1 MMKTIEMKMK
11 EYAILFLETELEFI
25 NDLIKKIGNSNK
37 EEDVTLK
44 KIILERKNEIE
55 KDLQEIKELLEN
67 E

>member
-1 MMKTIEMKMK
+1 MKMK

>member
-25 NDLIKKIGNSNK
+25 NDLIKKIRNSNK
-37 EEDVTLK
+37 EEDVNLK